1 MSDLFHR
8 LANPV
13 LGKELRVRM
22 RSKKTPWIIT
32 LYLAALGIVIFSIL
46 MMQEAHE
53 NSYYSSNGGVIFVI
67 LSIMQYALIILA
79 TPGLTAGAISGE
91 RERQTLPL
99 LLTTNLSGLQI
110 ILGKWLSSLSFIILL
125 VFTSIPLYSMVV
137 LFGGTSPSQFIK
149 IFAVYLI
156 TMLAI
161 GAVGLCISTIM
172 KRTGAATVTTY
183 LLVFAFSGL
192 IFLISGLLYD
202 SMTRELS
209 QMASRTGGAVPTM
222 STHPLYAWLKLLNCI
237 NPFNVV
243 TVVFLNQNGL
253 FSQQSPDNPFW
264 GFILFYGIVT
274 IVSLAI
280 AVYFIRRKA

>member
-1 MSDLFHR
+1 MNDLIHCV
-8 LANPV
+8 ANPV

-46 MMQEAHE
+46 FMQAANK
-53 NSYYSSNGGVIFVI
+53 NSYYSSNGKIIFVI
-67 LSIMQYALIILA
+67 LSVMQYALIILA

-99 LLTTNLSGLQI
+99 LLTTNLSGVQI
-110 ILGKWLSSLSFIILL
+110 ILGKWLSSLSFMILL
-125 VFTSIPLYSMVV
+125 VLSSIPLYSMVL
-137 LFGGTSPSQFIK
+137 LFGGTSPGQFIK

-202 SMTRELS
+202 SMQKDLLQIAS
-209 QMASRTGGAVPTM
+209 QTGAAVHPI
-222 STHPLYAWLKLLNCI
+222 STHPLYGWLQLLNCI
-237 NPFNVV
+237 NPFNVI

-253 FSQQSPDNPFW
+253 FSQQSPENPFW
-264 GFILFYGIVT
+264 GFIVFYGIIT
-274 IVSLAI
+274 IVALAV
-280 AVYFIRRKA
+280 AVLFIRRKA